1 MYEYIVLLHVVGAFV
16 FALSHGVSLF
26 ASLHLRGTR
35 TREEVAALLNLS
47 QLSVGGLYVGL
58 ALLLIGGVW
67 AGFAGDHWG
76 SGWIWAS
83 IGTLVVVIVA
93 MYVLA
98 TPFYQRMRVASGV
111 TTDPKVVERVGELGP
126 PELSTMAA
134 SSRPLILAAIGGIGF
149 LVILW
154 LMVVKPF

>member
-1 MYEYIVLLHVVGAFV
+1 MYEYIVLLHVVGAFL

-26 ASLHLRGTR
+26 ASLQLRATHER
-35 TREEVAALLNLS
+35 AEITALLKLS
-47 QLSVGGLYVGL
+47 QVSLGGVYVGL
-58 ALLLIGGVW
+58 LLLLVGGVW

-83 IGTLVVVIVA
+83 LGTLVVVIVA
-93 MYVLA
+93 MYAMA
-98 TPFYQRMRVASGV
+98 TPFYGRMRVASGV
-111 TTDPKVVERVGELGP
+111 TTDPKMVERIGELGP
-126 PELSTMAA
+126 EELATMAA
-134 SSRPLILAAIGGIGF
+134 SGRPLILAAIGGIGF

>member
-1 MYEYIVLLHVVGAFV
+1 MYEYIVLLHVVGAFL

-26 ASLHLRGTR
+26 ASLQLRGTR

-47 QLSVGGLYVGL
+47 QLSIGGLYLGL
-58 ALLLIGGVW
+58 LLLLIGGVW

-76 SGWIWAS
+76 SGWIWAAL
-83 IGTLVVVIVA
+83 GTLVVVIVA
-93 MYVLA
+93 MYAMA
-98 TPFYQRMRVASGV
+98 TPFYGRMRVASGV
-111 TTDPKVVERVGELGP
+111 TTDLKMVERFGEFTSE
-126 PELSTMAA
+126 ELAAMAA
-134 SSRPLILAAIGGIGF
+134 SSRPLILAAIGGIGL